1 MRILVKDLKKGY
13 VEVQVETAD
22 DLWVLKNI
30 IRPGDIVIA
39 RTLRDV
45 KVEGSGGKKRLPMVL
60 AIKVKNVYFQ
70 PFSTRLRVHGIIVEA
85 PDGYGLK
92 GQHHTFNVDVG
103 SRLAIV
109 KEVWGKADLK
119 RLERAP
125 RPHAKVLLVAADM
138 DEIAVASLH
147 GQGVK
152 FVREVELGGVTEN
165 EPESLERALNR
176 AAEIVVEAAR
186 SEDADI
192 IVIASIAFLKDELAK
207 KVKERLP
214 KAKIVV
220 DSVSVGGR
228 KGIEE
233 LMRRDSVKRVYAEAA
248 AVAAE
253 EILSEFEKWL
263 AKDPAMIAY
272 GIDDVKFAVEAN
284 AVKKLLVHEN
294 LLSGEEAEE
303 VDEILNKAEE
313 RGAKVIVVPSNSPAA
328 PRLEGLGGMVA
339 ILRYRLERW

>member
-1 MRILVKDLKKGY
+1 MRVLAKDLKKGY

-22 DLWVLKNI
+22 DLWVLKNV

-60 AIKVKNVYFQ
+60 AIRVKNVYFQ
-70 PFSTRLRVHGIIVEA
+70 PFSTRLRVHGVIVEA
-85 PDGYGLK
+85 PEGYGLR

-103 SRLAIV
+103 SRVAIV
-109 KEVWGKADLK
+109 KDEWGKADLR
-119 RLERAP
+119 RLEKAP
-125 RPHAKVLLVAADM
+125 RPHAKVLLVAADL
-138 DEIAVASLH
+138 DEIAVASLY
-147 GQGVK
+147 GQGVRYL
-152 FVREVELGGVTEN
+152 REVDLGGVTER
-165 EPESLERALNR
+165 EPESLDRVLDK
-176 AAEIVVEAAR
+176 AADVVAEAAR
-186 SEDADI
+186 SEKADI
-192 IVIASIAFLKDELAK
+192 VVIASVAFLKEELAK
-207 KVKERLP
+207 RVRERLP
-214 KAKIVV
+214 KARVLV

-233 LMRRDSVKRVYAEAA
+233 LMRRDSVKKVYAEAA

-284 AVKKLLVHEN
+284 AVKKLLVLED
-294 LLSGEEAEE
+294 LLSGEDAEE
-303 VDEILNKAEE
+303 INEILNKAEE
-313 RGAKVIVVPSNSPAA
+313 RGAKIIIVPANSPAA
-328 PRLEGLGGMVA
+328 PKLEGLGGIVA
-339 ILRYRLERW
+339 VLRYRLERW